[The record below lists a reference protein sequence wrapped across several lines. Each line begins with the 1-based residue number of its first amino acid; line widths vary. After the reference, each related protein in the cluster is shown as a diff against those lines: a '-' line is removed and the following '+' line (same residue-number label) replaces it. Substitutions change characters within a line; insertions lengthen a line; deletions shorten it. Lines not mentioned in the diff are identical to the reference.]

1 MNLVVD
7 TTRDMAYI
15 KYILVLALII
25 VHISCSDHQ
34 PDANWQHYLGG
45 YDRNHYSNLDQITTG
60 NVSQLQI
67 AWEYRTGDFGEMQ
80 CNPLIIEGK
89 LFTTTATNEVLCLDA
104 RNGELQWKFAT
115 SAKKTTLVSRGVSY
129 WDSKDDRR
137 IFTVYDDTLFALDYY
152 TGLRI
157 GEFGNK
163 GGVSL
168 KAGLGDQTGDKFVT
182 SRTPGTVYKDLI
194 IMPLVV
200 SEGEGAAPGFIQ
212 AFDIRTGAI
221 RWVFH
226 TIPRPGEYGYN
237 TWPDGAWKGGLIGGA
252 NNWSGMSLDEG
263 NEILYVPTGSASP
276 DFYGDDRSGE
286 NLFANSVIALNANT
300 GERIWHYQI
309 VHHDI
314 WDRDLP
320 APPNLVTIQ
329 RDGETIDAL
338 AQITKTGFVYVLDR
352 LTGEPVFPIP
362 ERPVPTSVIPGEQA
376 WPTQPIP
383 ELPKPYSRQIITE
396 SEINPYSQDRDSL
409 LELWRNAQKDIY
421 TPLSTEPTFILPGS
435 HGGAEW
441 GGAAADPEGTLYVNS
456 NEMAVVFSL
465 RKEERQKKDTEEMT
479 GLDLYNRYCASCHMP
494 DRSGIVGGDY
504 PSLVGITER
513 LDRNEISTI
522 IERGKGE
529 MTGFPQLTGTEKK
542 RLIDFFST
550 DVSTTDN
557 SDNVSISSGDEVQWK
572 FNGYTR
578 FKDSKGM
585 PGISPPWGTLT
596 AIDLN
601 TGLHRWQIPLGDY
614 ETPDGEVLV
623 DSGTP
628 TYGGPLVT
636 GSGLLFIAS
645 TTDSGFRVF
654 DKENGKLLWKTKLP
668 YPGFATPSTYMIDGK
683 QYIVILCGGTKA
695 GAVKGDAIVAFALPS
710 I

>member
-1 MNLVVD
+1 
-7 TTRDMAYI
+7 MA
-15 KYILVLALII
+15 KNFS
-25 VHISCSDHQ
+25 VHIAVMISLAVLLLMLFSCTDQSRNEDW
-34 PDANWQHYLGG
+34 PYYLGG
-45 YDRNHYSNLDQITTG
+45 PNRNHYSTLDQITAD
-60 NVSQLQI
+60 NVSQLQM

-80 CNPLIIEGK
+80 CNSLIIEGK
-89 LFTTTATNEVLCLDA
+89 LFTTTATNEVLCLDS
-104 RNGELQWKFAT
+104 RNGELQWKFAA
-115 SAKKTTLVSRGVSY
+115 SEKKTSLVNRGVSY
-129 WDSKDDRR
+129 WEDKDDRR
-137 IFTVYDDTLFALDYY
+137 IFTAYDDSLYALDYN
-152 TGLRI
+152 TGHRVV
-157 GEFGNK
+157 EFGNI
-163 GGVSL
+163 GAVSL
-168 KAGLGDQTGDKFVT
+168 KAGLGDETADKFVT

-200 SEGEGAAPGFIQ
+200 SEGEGAAPGFVQ
-212 AFDIRTGAI
+212 AFDVRTGVI

-226 TIPRPGEYGYN
+226 TVPRPGEYGYD
-237 TWPDGAWKGGLIGGA
+237 TWPEGAYQGGRIGGA
-252 NNWSGMSLDEG
+252 NNWSGMSLDVE

-276 DFYGDDRSGE
+276 DFYGGDRLGQ

-300 GERIWHYQI
+300 GKRIWHYQM

-329 RDGETIDAL
+329 KEGVTIEAL
-338 AQITKTGFVYVLDR
+338 AQITKSGYVYVLDR

-362 ERPVPTSVIPGEQA
+362 ERSVPASVIPGEQA

-383 ELPKPYSRQIITE
+383 ELPKPYSRQTITE
-396 SEINPYSQDRDSL
+396 SEINPFSQDRDSL
-409 LELWRNAQKDIY
+409 LELWRSAQKDIY

-441 GGAAADPEGTLYVNS
+441 GGAAVDPEGTLYVNS

-465 RKEERQKKDTEEMT
+465 RKETRRTGREEEVS
-479 GLDLYNRYCASCHMP
+479 GLDLYNRHCASCHMP
-494 DRSGIVGGDY
+494 DRSGIPGSEY
-504 PSLVGITER
+504 PSLVGITDR
-513 LDRNEISTI
+513 LDRSVISTI
-522 IERGKGE
+522 IEKGKGR
-529 MTGFPQLTGTEKK
+529 MTGFPQLTGEDKN
-542 RLIDFFST
+542 RLIEFLKT
-550 DVSTTDN
+550 KVSTTED
-557 SDNVSISSGDEVQWK
+557 SDDFSAISSDEVQWK

-578 FKDSKGM
+578 FKDSEGM

-601 TGLHRWQIPLGDY
+601 TGEHRWQIPLGDY
-614 ETPDGEVLV
+614 TMPNGKVLK

-683 QYIVILCGGTKA
+683 QYVVIVCGGTKA